1 MRRIWYLWQREKE
14 VLTLEEHLKAVEKEI
29 DECSVRAKELNKQRK
44 HIKDQ
49 IAEENKKKLYDA
61 VVKSGLSVGQCIEI
75 IDDYIL
81 NDTKSE

>member
-1 MRRIWYLWQREKE
+1 MAKRKRSPDIARTAESGRK
-14 VLTLEEHLKAVEKEI
+14 I

>member
-1 MRRIWYLWQREKE
+1 MAKRKRSPDIARTAESGRKIY
-14 VLTLEEHLKAVEKEI
+14 
-29 DECSVRAKELNKQRK
+29 ECSVRAKELNKQRK

-61 VVKSGLSVGQCIEI
+61 VVKSGLSAGQCIDI